1 MLCHSISVFFPF
13 EPMNL
18 RGFLGRKFDDFYLLQ
33 QIFSKNRFGTLPK
46 KKKSTKPWYLGWLQT
61 DHFFKLLENNKFTNA
76 TGIRLR
82 SWGGL
87 WKTRKPPQPKNKKDH
102 WTLVC
107 WFDWKNLPI
116 FQGTKISFLKPK
128 KMKCCTTYNVPKNRW
143 CFRNPAITSLIC
155 RMYRLTYRVWSISG
169 GSPDFWTI
177 NSVSLMKPRNSPI
190 QWVKK
195 IIPGPDVTPMTLGKM
210 VCSLVN

>member
-116 FQGTKISFLKPK
+116 FQGTKISFWSLKKWSAVLHTMSQKTVDASEIPRSPVWYVE
-128 KMKCCTTYNVPKNRW
+128 CT
-143 CFRNPAITSLIC
+143 
-155 RMYRLTYRVWSISG
+155 
-169 GSPDFWTI
+169 D
-177 NSVSLMKPRNSPI
+177 
-190 QWVKK
+190 
-195 IIPGPDVTPMTLGKM
+195 
-210 VCSLVN
+210 